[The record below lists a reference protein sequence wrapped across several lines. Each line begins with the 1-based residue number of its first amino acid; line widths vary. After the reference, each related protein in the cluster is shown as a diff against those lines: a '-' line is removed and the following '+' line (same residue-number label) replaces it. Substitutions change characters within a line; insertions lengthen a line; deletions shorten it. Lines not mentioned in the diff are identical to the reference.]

1 MSKIA
6 LVVHGGASEE
16 TAFLK
21 SHIKEHEAGLRH
33 AVQEGYKVLQKGGSA
48 LLAVERAVCLL
59 EDNYLFNAGRGS
71 ALNNKGEV
79 EMDAAIMEGK
89 NLMAGAVSMVK
100 SVKNPIALARLVMSK
115 TKHVL
120 LSGYGAL
127 DLAKIKEIE
136 LAPDSYFITE
146 HQYESYLHTNRKMS
160 RNALLKQK
168 LHGTVGAVALD
179 KKGNVASATSTGG
192 TSNCLPGRIG
202 DSCIIGAGCYANN
215 STCAASGTGEGEF
228 LIRGVVAHTISML
241 IELKNYSLQA
251 ACDEVI
257 KERTSEGMI
266 GVIAVNAKGE
276 VGISFNTEIMKRAWK
291 TSDDKS
297 ISVKIYE

>member
-1 MSKIA
+1 MSKLG

-16 TAFLK
+16 TPFLK
-21 SHIKEHEAGLRH
+21 AHIKEHETGLRQ
-33 AVQEGYKVLQKGGSA
+33 AVQEGYKILQRGGSA
-48 LLAVERAVCLL
+48 LLAVEKAVRIL
-59 EDNYLFNAGRGS
+59 EDDYLFNAGRGS

-89 NLMAGAVSMVK
+89 NLKAGAVSMVK

-127 DLAKIKEIE
+127 DLAKMREIE

-146 HQYESYLHTNRKMS
+146 HQYESYLHTNRTMS
-160 RNALLKQK
+160 RKALLKQK

-215 STCAASGTGEGEF
+215 HTCAVSGTGEGEF

-241 IELKNYSLQA
+241 MELKNYPIQI
-251 ACDEVI
+251 ACDHVI
-257 KERTSEGMI
+257 KKRTREGMI
-266 GVIAVNAKGE
+266 GVIAINAQGE
-276 VGISFNTEIMKRAWK
+276 IGISFNTEIMKRAWK
-291 TSDDKS
+291 TSDDKN
-297 ISVKIYE
+297 IIVKIY